1 MLRSKLCV
9 GSVNDQLKVLWAADR
24 SVGTLGAD
32 AVVLETANEVEHA
45 ASEAVGVTAEI
56 DRGSEGEG
64 EDGRTTLID
73 RGKEVGGGGGG
84 KDGGKGGRS
93 PHCTHVNR
101 EWQA

>member
-1 MLRSKLCV
+1 MLRSKL
-9 GSVNDQLKVLWAADR
+9 
-24 SVGTLGAD
+24 
-32 AVVLETANEVEHA
+32 TANEVEHA
-45 ASEAVGVTAEI
+45 ASEAVGVTAAI

-84 KDGGKGGRS
+84 EDGGKGGRS